1 MLAANN
7 IWDCAA
13 TTLHDGGQVRPTLR
27 DALRLRRTMDVPVAG
42 TRLSDITIESMRTA
56 FASDAE
62 TPPGGV
68 DPAVLVGL
76 GRAVH
81 VPFYVRTDSG
91 EPHAPDR
98 TPESRQDVA
107 EGGADRACRPTV
119 ERPGDRH
126 PAAPAPRL
134 VRTRPRDHPH
144 SPAAGLRSDEL
155 IRATSAMCAGRKT
168 APSSMCASSVEKTG
182 RFRARLRWFRSWTT
196 TSTLGWRAS
205 RPPLNAAPPPGD
217 SPRGPPTARLFVGAD
232 GDRITRGTRQ
242 YRVLRAVRQAG
253 IDAERGPRCA
263 RARTARRVRYRV
275 GQLRGQCLHADDPAR
290 AVIEGETGPTL

>member
-1 MLAANN
+1 
-7 IWDCAA
+7 
-13 TTLHDGGQVRPTLR
+13 
-27 DALRLRRTMDVPVAG
+27 MDVPVAG

-56 FASDAE
+56 FASGAE

-68 DPAVLVGL
+68 DPAVLVDL

-107 EGGADRACRPTV
+107 EGGADRARAACRPTV

-155 IRATSAMCAGRKT
+155 IRANVGDVCRTKDGAVIHVRVKRGKDREIPGE
-168 APSSMCASSVEKTG
+168 APLVQVLDNYLDTRLA
-182 RFRARLRWFRSWTT
+182 RFPAAAKRRS
-196 TSTLGWRAS
+196 
-205 RPPLNAAPPPGD
+205 
-217 SPRGPPTARLFVGAD
+217 PTAGLA
-232 GDRITRGTRQ
+232 
-242 YRVLRAVRQAG
+242 A
-253 IDAERGPRCA
+253 
-263 RARTARRVRYRV
+263 
-275 GQLRGQCLHADDPAR
+275 
-290 AVIEGETGPTL
+290 